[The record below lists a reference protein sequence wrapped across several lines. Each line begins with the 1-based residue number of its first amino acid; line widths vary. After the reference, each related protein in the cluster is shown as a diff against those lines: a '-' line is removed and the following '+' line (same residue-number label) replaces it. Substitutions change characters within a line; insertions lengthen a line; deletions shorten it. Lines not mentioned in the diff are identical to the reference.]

1 MRRQTPDLI
10 LCKLQ
15 PQIVCFHHVTHAF
28 RVNPRSTPSVTWMS
42 KYFVQERCD
51 IGRVIDCNQTWIDNY
66 VVRNKTHKRATVFL
80 NGWVFVYEL
89 RGCRPVE
96 IIKTTKCSNVKYLLN
111 PINHSISSPFLL
123 GRGTTFSPKFW
134 KGGIR
139 KKWVPRKYP
148 WQELIKLMSSCHG
161 YLPGVLPIFLVKY
174 ADLSLF

>member
-1 MRRQTPDLI
+1 MSLTHLEWILDLH
-10 LCKLQ
+10 
-15 PQIVCFHHVTHAF
+15 P
-28 RVNPRSTPSVTWMS
+28 PVTWMS

-111 PINHSISSPFLL
+111 LINHSISSPFLL

-139 KKWVPRKYP
+139 KKWAPRKYP

-161 YLPGVLPIFLVKY
+161 YSPGVLPIFLVKY
-174 ADLSLF
+174 VDLSLF